1 MRALGW
7 ALLALLLAVGRSA
20 AQVDAAAGADSDG
33 PGPEGDPDRPFV
45 PLSGAKCDRVYVSR
59 EDQDE
64 PAPFEAPTLH
74 NPLGHSRQ
82 CLLKFIAQ
90 PHQRVKIS
98 FRLMRLR
105 GTYPDCQHEYLDV
118 FSELRRPDED
128 LLETPFGGRF
138 CGMIAPRARI
148 SLYNSLVL
156 GFYTDQAETD
166 GELFYGT
173 YQFINAS
180 KYELGTPIPG
190 SPCSFEINHSNQ
202 KRKGLLV
209 SPTYPGVYPKG
220 LNCEYRFV
228 GKPGQRIRLEFRDF
242 DLFMGGHHCPFD
254 FVRIYDGANQSAP
267 LIGTFCRPERNLVKY
282 STGHQ
287 LLMTFVTIQRTPNP
301 EKRGFSGI
309 YEFSESFVNL
319 DFITGQHIRGT
330 ECDQRI
336 LSKRESSGMVYSP
349 NYPFPYLQN
358 IVCKYFIY
366 GMKDSQNLERVL
378 LMFDMFD
385 VPGEALQTGTT
396 IAEYDSDTDKGCD
409 GGYVRIYLRGQEV
422 KEAFDKFD
430 RELCGR
436 QVPESVRSNGARL
449 TLVFSS
455 GATQGSG
462 FKANFKFETEYLI
475 PGTAAPDGSCRFTY
489 NSAAGKRGDF
499 NSPRHPAN
507 YPSATACEYTFETQ
521 RNEQVRLV
529 FDNFKVR
536 AENINGS
543 AYGVHNCHEDWLEI
557 YNIYYD
563 NSTDLI
569 ARYCNQSTPGPTESI
584 RGARGLRVI
593 LHSDADHVSSGFK
606 AKYIFLNAKD
616 IFGDCGKNISSSQ
629 DGVVTSPLFPDNYP
643 AKESK
648 VCHWYI
654 HVKPERKI
662 LLYFDTFIVEGDRS
676 NRGCPAAVV
685 RIWQDLKSTP
695 IELCGDTLMSRYKQI
710 ISASNVMKLSF
721 ISSEKS
727 VGQQG
732 FRAYWTEMKDDK
744 ECDGFH
750 CEKNGFCIPERLR
763 CNMRAN
769 CGVGDLSDETG
780 CATAAEVDVFMLLGV
795 ILAIVAVAG
804 LGLCVWCRRRGEDRH
819 RRHPTSPSHRHVHVC
834 DHLGSRL
841 STMDTV

>member
-1 MRALGW
+1 
-7 ALLALLLAVGRSA
+7 
-20 AQVDAAAGADSDG
+20 
-33 PGPEGDPDRPFV
+33 
-45 PLSGAKCDRVYVSR
+45 
-59 EDQDE
+59 
-64 PAPFEAPTLH
+64 
-74 NPLGHSRQ
+74 
-82 CLLKFIAQ
+82 
-90 PHQRVKIS
+90 
-98 FRLMRLR
+98 
-105 GTYPDCQHEYLDV
+105 
-118 FSELRRPDED
+118 
-128 LLETPFGGRF
+128 
-138 CGMIAPRARI
+138 MIAPRARI

-173 YQFINAS
+173 YQFINA
-180 KYELGTPIPG
+180 
-190 SPCSFEINHSNQ
+190 C
-202 KRKGLLV
+202 
-209 SPTYPGVYPKG
+209 

-282 STGHQ
+282 STGNE

-409 GGYVRIYLRGQEV
+409 GGYVRIYLRGQYTSSPLVFPRCDGGYVRIYLRGVTAATCASTCAVRTRAHPLVFLRCDGGYVRIYLRGQEV

-462 FKANFKFETEYLI
+462 FKANFKFETEYQSDHLYLPTECQSDHLYLPSEYLI

-543 AYGVHNCHEDWLEI
+543 AYG
-557 YNIYYD
+557 
-563 NSTDLI
+563 
-569 ARYCNQSTPGPTESI
+569 
-584 RGARGLRVI
+584 
-593 LHSDADHVSSGFK
+593 
-606 AKYIFLNAKD
+606 
-616 IFGDCGKNISSSQ
+616 
-629 DGVVTSPLFPDNYP
+629 
-643 AKESK
+643 
-648 VCHWYI
+648 
-654 HVKPERKI
+654 
-662 LLYFDTFIVEGDRS
+662 
-676 NRGCPAAVV
+676 
-685 RIWQDLKSTP
+685 
-695 IELCGDTLMSRYKQI
+695 
-710 ISASNVMKLSF
+710 
-721 ISSEKS
+721 
-727 VGQQG
+727 
-732 FRAYWTEMKDDK
+732 
-744 ECDGFH
+744 
-750 CEKNGFCIPERLR
+750 
-763 CNMRAN
+763 
-769 CGVGDLSDETG
+769 
-780 CATAAEVDVFMLLGV
+780 
-795 ILAIVAVAG
+795 
-804 LGLCVWCRRRGEDRH
+804 
-819 RRHPTSPSHRHVHVC
+819 
-834 DHLGSRL
+834 
-841 STMDTV
+841 

>member
-1 MRALGW
+1 MATAPRSHVAPPRFFEEDPVIWLVQLDLFFSQAAVDDELSRFRIAATLLPGHLLCDFTDILRNPPQDRPYTILSDAIRQRFGKSRSRHAPGPAQVTAQPPLLIRCALAAMRALGW

-20 AQVDAAAGADSDG
+20 AQ
-33 PGPEGDPDRPFV
+33 E
-45 PLSGAKCDRVYVSR
+45 CDRVYVSR

-319 DFITGQHIRGT
+319 G
-330 ECDQRI
+330 
-336 LSKRESSGMVYSP
+336 LSEPGA
-349 NYPFPYLQN
+349 
-358 IVCKYFIY
+358 
-366 GMKDSQNLERVL
+366 GAA
-378 LMFDMFD
+378 D
-385 VPGEALQTGTT
+385 VRHVRRPGEALQTGTT
-396 IAEYDSDTDKGCD
+396 IAEYDSDTDKGCDGGYVRIYLRGQYTSSPLVFPRCDGGYVRIYLRGQDTSSPPSSSSGVTAATCASTCAVRTRAHPLVFLRCD

-462 FKANFKFETEYLI
+462 FKANFKFETEYQSDHLYLPTECQSDHLYLPSEYLI

-543 AYGVHNCHEDWLEI
+543 AYG
-557 YNIYYD
+557 
-563 NSTDLI
+563 
-569 ARYCNQSTPGPTESI
+569 
-584 RGARGLRVI
+584 
-593 LHSDADHVSSGFK
+593 
-606 AKYIFLNAKD
+606 
-616 IFGDCGKNISSSQ
+616 
-629 DGVVTSPLFPDNYP
+629 
-643 AKESK
+643 
-648 VCHWYI
+648 
-654 HVKPERKI
+654 
-662 LLYFDTFIVEGDRS
+662 
-676 NRGCPAAVV
+676 
-685 RIWQDLKSTP
+685 
-695 IELCGDTLMSRYKQI
+695 
-710 ISASNVMKLSF
+710 
-721 ISSEKS
+721 
-727 VGQQG
+727 
-732 FRAYWTEMKDDK
+732 
-744 ECDGFH
+744 
-750 CEKNGFCIPERLR
+750 
-763 CNMRAN
+763 
-769 CGVGDLSDETG
+769 
-780 CATAAEVDVFMLLGV
+780 
-795 ILAIVAVAG
+795 
-804 LGLCVWCRRRGEDRH
+804 
-819 RRHPTSPSHRHVHVC
+819 
-834 DHLGSRL
+834 
-841 STMDTV
+841 